1 MTTRRGFGTLRK
13 LPSKRWQAT
22 YVGPDLNR
30 HSAPHT
36 FASKMDA
43 EVWLG
48 QERTLTADVDWVAP
62 GRRAELKERLAPPTF
77 GEYAGQWLADRS
89 LKPRTRDG
97 YEHLLRRY
105 LDPEFGDLPVPD
117 LTQAVVRRWWA
128 GLSKDHPTV
137 NARAYALL
145 RAILSTAVTDE
156 ILVSNPC
163 RVRAASN
170 PPTKKDIRPA
180 TPAELEI
187 LVEEMPAS
195 RRAVVLL
202 CAWCA
207 LRIGEVLELRRHD
220 LDLAR
225 GVVSVERAVSWVGGQ
240 PVVGTPKSAAGTR
253 QVAVPPHIIPAL
265 QQHLD
270 AHVRRGADA
279 LLFPSVRDPQKHLQP
294 TVIHQSWRKA
304 RAKAGRNDLRIHD
317 LRHTGATL
325 AAMAGATLAELQAR
339 LGHSTV
345 GAALRYQHAAQ
356 GRDAEIA
363 AKLSG
368 LVEGWP
374 S

>member
-13 LPSKRWQAT
+13 LPSKRWQAS
-22 YVGPDLNR
+22 YVGPDLGR

-36 FASKMDA
+36 FGNKMDA
-43 EVWLG
+43 EGWLA
-48 QERTLTADVDWVAP
+48 QERALTAGVDWVAP

-77 GEYAGQWLADRS
+77 GEYAQQWLADRP
-89 LKPRTRDG
+89 LKPRTREG
-97 YEHLLRRY
+97 YQHLLRRY
-105 LDPEFGDLPVPD
+105 LEPEFGELLVSD
-117 LTQAVVRRWWA
+117 LTPALVRRWWA
-128 GLSKDHPTV
+128 GLAPKHPTV

-156 ILVSNPC
+156 LLASNPC
-163 RVRAASN
+163 RVRSASN
-170 PPTKKDIRPA
+170 PPTKKEIRPA
-180 TPAELEI
+180 TPAELEV
-187 LVEEMPAS
+187 LVAEMPES
-195 RRAVVLL
+195 RRALVLL

-220 LDLAR
+220 VDLER
-225 GVVSVERAVSWVGGQ
+225 KVVSVTRAVSWIGGQ

-253 QVAVPPHIIPAL
+253 QVAVPPHVVPAL
-265 QQHLD
+265 QHHLD
-270 AHVRRGADA
+270 AHVRRTADA
-279 LLFPSVRDPQKHLQP
+279 LLFPSVRDHQKHLQP

-304 RAKAGRNDLRIHD
+304 RAKAGRDDLRIHD
-317 LRHTGATL
+317 LRHTGATF

-345 GAALRYQHAAQ
+345 GAAPRYQHAAQ

-368 LVEGWP
+368 LVEGRP